1 MKTRF
6 TAMFLGALA
15 LAAAMP
21 CISQAAGGDTYPSRP
36 ITMVIPFPPGGTADG
51 FARSLGQELGKRLGQ
66 PIIVENKPGANG
78 NIGSAAVAH
87 MPADGYTLLYASLS
101 TLAVNPF
108 IYPVKGY
115 DPRTDFAPV
124 TITHQM
130 ANVLVVGEKT
140 QFHDV
145 AGLIKYA
152 KAHPGKLSFASA
164 GIGNTMHLAAEQFL
178 AATGTKMVH
187 VPYKGGAGAINDIL
201 GGRIPLM
208 FDNLPAIVQL
218 VKAGKLRALAVADTK
233 RSPLLPDVPTM
244 AQAGVPGFTN
254 VVWVGFVMRKG
265 TDPKIIDKLSKEI
278 RAVLD
283 DPKFRKIQE
292 DQGYEIIGSTPEQF
306 AQTWKAA
313 TKDMGELTKRI
324 GIRVN

>member
-1 MKTRF
+1 MKTRY
-6 TAMFLGALA
+6 AALLLGALT
-15 LAAAMP
+15 LAAALP
-21 CISQAAGGDTYPSRP
+21 CVSQAAASDTYPSRP
-36 ITMVIPFPPGGTADG
+36 LTMIIPFPPGGTADG
-51 FARSLGQELGKRLGQ
+51 FARAVGQELGKRLGQ
-66 PIIVENKPGANG
+66 PVVVENKPGANG
-78 NIGSAAVAH
+78 NIGSASVAH
-87 MPADGYTLLYASLS
+87 MPADGYTLLYGSLS
-101 TLAVNPF
+101 TLAVNPY

-115 DPRTDFAPV
+115 DPRTDFVPV

-130 ANVLVVGEKT
+130 ANVLVVGEQT
-140 QFHDV
+140 PFHNV
-145 AGLIKYA
+145 AELIKYA

-187 VPYKGGAGAINDIL
+187 VPYKGGAAAINDML

-218 VKAGKLRALAVADTK
+218 VKAGKLRALAVADSK
-233 RSPLLPDVPTM
+233 RSPLLPNVPTM
-244 AQAGVPGFTN
+244 EEAGVPHFTN

-265 TDPKIIDKLSKEI
+265 TDPKIVHKLSTEI
-278 RAVLD
+278 RAVLAN
-283 DPKFRKIQE
+283 PKFRKIQE
-292 DQGYEIIGSTPEQF
+292 DQGYQIIGSTPEQF

-313 TKDMGELTKRI
+313 SKEMGELTKRI